1 MGTPPAPA
9 WATIFFVLYEDILL
23 PKWTATIPFYLRFID
38 DGKDPEIAM
47 EQFTQFKQE
56 MNAWFGLE
64 WTFTEPASTVNFMDL
79 TISIVNGR
87 IETTLF
93 EKAQNLYL
101 YIPPHSSHPKGVTTG
116 LIMGQVL
123 RIRRLCSKRADAN
136 EKIKQFASKLMT

>member
-1 MGTPPAPA
+1 MA
-9 WATIFFVLYEDILL
+9 
-23 PKWTATIPFYLRFID
+23 
-38 DGKDPEIAM
+38 
-47 EQFTQFKQE
+47 QFAQFKQE
-56 MNAWFGLE
+56 MDAWFGLK
-64 WTFTEPASTVNFMDL
+64 WTFTEPASTVDFMDL

-136 EKIKQFASKLMT
+136 EKIKQFVAGRSCHFKKLHLLHLSFFMLDMLKQWNC